1 MIIPEHIRRLMTPED
16 RASYEDPKILD
27 TKQAEPRMPKLER
40 DEHAIFENWLLSHRY
55 SYRHSRTDKPTRER
69 CGAPD
74 FTVYAKKIGHP
85 FDVGKCLAIEFKL
98 PGNRLSEAQIA
109 WADNYG
115 GIVHVVATAAEA
127 ILLVTKNFGS

>member
-1 MIIPEHIRRLMTPED
+1 MTIPEHIRRLMTPED
-16 RASYEDPKILD
+16 RARYEEPKLLHVGH
-27 TKQAEPRMPKLER
+27 TEPRIAKLER
-40 DEHAIFENWLLSHRY
+40 DEHALFENWLLSHCY

-74 FTVYAKKIGHP
+74 FTVYAKKISHP

-98 PGNRLSEAQIA
+98 PGNHLSETQTA
-109 WADNYG
+109 WAENYG